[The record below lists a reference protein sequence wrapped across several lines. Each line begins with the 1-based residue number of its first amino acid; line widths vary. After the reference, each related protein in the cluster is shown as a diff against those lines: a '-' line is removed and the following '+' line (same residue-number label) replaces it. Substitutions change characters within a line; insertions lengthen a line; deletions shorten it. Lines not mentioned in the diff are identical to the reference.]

1 MTIKIEKSEID
12 VRAKLNEASKPTG
25 VAGNAMLRADTPQE
39 QFRMIGAGRR
49 NLIINGA
56 FQVAQRGTSITEG
69 GANVNAPST
78 TSYFALDRFKAA
90 EHTDGSFTV
99 AQKNDGPMTDDGRFR
114 YYMEAEWTNPDTS
127 VAGTQYAGFFYKL
140 ERGEV
145 DQFNYGT
152 TEAKTMT
159 LSFYHAHSIPGH
171 YSICVRNSGN
181 GSNRNFVVDYYQDEA
196 DVWQKSTIVI
206 PGDMKGQ
213 WNPAKDED
221 DAMSIMFTMANGT
234 SYQESDYTKW
244 RRWFTVAYRHS
255 THLQTQM
262 CQTANSKFRIT
273 GVQLEAGS
281 VATPFEHRSYG
292 EELALCQRYLHVI
305 GGSTDVIYLGTG
317 SMYTTTNANLSIP
330 LPATFRD
337 NNPSLIKVPNSTG
350 NWINV
355 YIGATGT
362 ISNPTPLQ
370 GDFTQSNVRLY
381 CINAH
386 SGTGSSFVGASIWS
400 MVLANAMLIIDCDF

>member
-1 MTIKIEKSEID
+1 MTIKIKKSEID
-12 VRAKLNEASKPTG
+12 VRAKLNEASKPSG

-39 QFRMIGAGRR
+39 QFKMIGAGRK

-56 FQVAQRGTSITEG
+56 FQVAQRGTSITES
-69 GANVNAPST
+69 GANITGSIA
-78 TSYFALDRFKAA
+78 TSYYGLDRFKAA
-90 EHTDGSFTV
+90 EHTDGSFTI

-114 YYMEAEWTNPDTS
+114 YYMEAQWTNADTS
-127 VAGTQYAGFFYKL
+127 IASTQYAGFFYKL
-140 ERGEV
+140 ERGEL

-181 GSNRNFVVDYYQDEA
+181 GSNRNFVVDYHQDEA

-213 WNPAKDED
+213 WNPSSDNN
-221 DAMSIMFTMANGT
+221 DAMSIMFTMVNGT

-262 CQTANSKFRIT
+262 CLTANSKFRIT

-281 VATPFEHRSYG
+281 VATPFEHRSYA
-292 EELALCQRYLHVI
+292 EELMLCQRYLHIVRNNYAVNQNLCLGVVADTDDVFGVI
-305 GGSTDVIYLGTG
+305 DMPVTMRAPPSVTASAAASFRVTTVFGS
-317 SMYTTTNANLSIP
+317 
-330 LPATFRD
+330 
-337 NNPSLIKVPNSTG
+337 
-350 NWINV
+350 
-355 YIGATGT
+355 
-362 ISNPTPLQ
+362 
-370 GDFTQSNVRLY
+370 
-381 CINAH
+381 
-386 SGTGSSFVGASIWS
+386 GSSQNCSQLMAGYDGVTHVTIKARGNGGGFTAGQAKLIGFNETVP
-400 MVLANAMLIIDCDF
+400 LAYIIFDADF